1 MVIEKIRD
9 EMNEEITLEEC
20 WKEGLLKTIKENTW
34 LVTKSLQT
42 AEKKLRDAVK
52 SLDAGIYD
60 GAVFFAYMSMFHAAK
75 AVLFRDGVRER
86 SHKCVVVYLKEKY
99 GKAGIIPINLI
110 HSLDSHRMERH
121 EIVYGFEFIATRED
135 AEVAVEDGKEF
146 LNLVE
151 KLLKG

>member
-1 MVIEKIRD
+1 
-9 EMNEEITLEEC
+9 
-20 WKEGLLKTIKENTW
+20 
-34 LVTKSLQT
+34 
-42 AEKKLRDAVK
+42 
-52 SLDAGIYD
+52 
-60 GAVFFAYMSMFHAAK
+60 MSMFHAAK

-86 SHKCVVVYLKEKY
+86 SHKCVAVYLKEKY

-121 EIVYGFEFIATRED
+121 DIVYGFEFIATRED